1 MLLHPTFSRASL
13 ILLATTLAVASAGC
27 RQDDKSTAVV
37 NPRPHSSP
45 TKANVTPATTTLTA
59 PPAVKQ
65 STLKSDS
72 KLENSIERS
81 IQLGLDKAN
90 GAFSISQSALST
102 EDWQLV
108 AIMYQEATAL
118 MKQVPSKSPYFA
130 IAQTKIQDY
139 QRQIKYAEK
148 KASLPSSVQSPP
160 ELQAKRQ
167 VEPRLKLQL
176 ESQLEQQPQK
186 VVIPVPQAK
195 LKQFEPKIAP
205 EHPPIIQAKLPGKSS
220 ASRFNVSVSQNA
232 SQPELSKAKAEIVF
246 TANIKRRVGG
256 TPVIEV
262 TFNGNQTFDMIVD
275 TGASGTV
282 ITQKMAQAMGV
293 VTVGKAKANTASA
306 KSVEFPIGYVESME
320 IDGAKVN
327 RVPVAIAGLEL
338 ETGLLGHDFFGNY
351 DVTIKRDVVEFRPH
365 SDV

>member
-13 ILLATTLAVASAGC
+13 IFLATTLAVAGAGC

-37 NPRPHSSP
+37 NSSP
-45 TKANVTPATTTLTA
+45 DSSPIKANVTPGKTTLTV

-65 STLKSDS
+65 FTPKS
-72 KLENSIERS
+72 ENSIERS
-81 IQLGLDKAN
+81 IELGLDKAN

-108 AIMYQEATAL
+108 AMMYQEATVL
-118 MKQVPSKSPYFA
+118 MKQVPNTSPYFA

-139 QRQIKYAEK
+139 QRQIKYAER

-167 VEPRLKLQL
+167 VESRLKLQL
-176 ESQLEQQPQK
+176 QPQLEQQPQK
-186 VVIPVPQAK
+186 VVIGVQKAK
-195 LKQFEPKIAP
+195 LKQIDPKIVP
-205 EHPPIIQAKLPGKSS
+205 PHPPIIQAKLPAKRN
-220 ASRFNVSVSQNA
+220 ASRFDVSVSQDD
-232 SQPELSKAKAEIVF
+232 SQPELPKAKAEVVF

-365 SDV
+365 SDA

>member
-13 ILLATTLAVASAGC
+13 IFLATSLAVASAGC
-27 RQDDKSTAVV
+27 RQDDKSTALV
-37 NPRPHSSP
+37 NTRPYPNP
-45 TKANVTPATTTLTA
+45 TKANVTTAKTTQTA
-59 PPAVKQ
+59 PPAVEQ
-65 STLKSDS
+65 STSQLG
-72 KLENSIERS
+72 NSIERS
-81 IQLGLDKAN
+81 IELGLDKAN
-90 GAFSISQSALST
+90 GAFSISQSALSA

-108 AIMYQEATAL
+108 AIMYHEATTL
-118 MKQVPSKSPYFA
+118 MKKVPSKSPYFA

-139 QRQIKYAEK
+139 QRQIKYAER
-148 KASLPSSVQSPP
+148 KASLPSSIQSAP

-167 VEPRLKLQL
+167 AEPQLQQRLEPKLKQRI
-176 ESQLEQQPQK
+176 EPQK
-186 VVIPVPQAK
+186 VVIAVPPNK
-195 LKQFEPKIAP
+195 FSRVEPKIVP
-205 EHPPIIQAKLPGKSS
+205 PPTPIIQAKLPAKPS
-220 ASRFNVSVSQNA
+220 ASKFDISVSQEE
-232 SQPELSKAKAEIVF
+232 SQAEFSKPKGEVVF

-282 ITQKMAQAMGV
+282 ITQKMAQAMRV

-306 KSVEFPIGYVESME
+306 KLVEFPIGYVDSME
-320 IDGAKVN
+320 VDGAKVN

-365 SDV
+365 FDS